1 MSRLLGIALVLIS
14 LLCIPALGGS
24 CHLFLFNALPAGSV
38 FLDVLYAVIFFV
50 PFLVLLRYRTPE
62 NRLSD
67 PGQDLLNCKWTR
79 MLSLS
84 FAAMMALGIIIFA
97 MLSIQAPHGEWD
109 ARAIWNLHARFLFRG
124 MEHWGDYLTPLLHWS
139 HPDYP
144 LLLPAAVARMW
155 LFLGCEY
162 PAVPIGIAFVFTFA
176 TVALLVGGVT
186 ILHGKIKGLLAGILL
201 LGSKNFIAQGASQY
215 ADVPLAFFYLAWA
228 IIISLSYTQ
237 SGSCRAAL
245 IYLSFLLAAC
255 AAWTK
260 NEGLLFLLAAVV
272 VYVMVNLSSSGDK
285 KPLAGV
291 QFLIAGCLPVLILV
305 IVFKSAYAPANDIIG
320 PQGIAETLAR
330 ITDPQRYLQIGRSFL
345 GEAIRFNNG
354 VGVFMVLFLLLTKPT
369 VHKTRETFTVS
380 TLLTMMIVG
389 YFLVYLISPRNLYFH
404 LGNSLD
410 RISVQLWP
418 TFIFLYFVAF
428 DWKGTLRLTVCGREK
443 NSQ

>member
-1 MSRLLGIALVLIS
+1 MCRLVGIALILVS
-14 LLCIPALGGS
+14 LVCVPAIAGF
-24 CHLFLFNALPAGSV
+24 CHLLLFRTLPTGPV
-38 FLDVLYAVIFFV
+38 FLDVLYAVIFFA
-50 PFLVLLRYRTPE
+50 PFLFFLRCRAPE
-62 NRLSD
+62 KYLSD
-67 PGQDLLNCKWTR
+67 LGQDSLNHKWTFR
-79 MLSLS
+79 LSLS
-84 FAAMMALGIIIFA
+84 LAAMVTLGIIIFA

-109 ARAIWNLHARFLFRG
+109 AKAIWNLHARFLFRG
-124 MEHWGDYLTPLLHWS
+124 MEHWHDYLTPLLHWS

-155 LFLGCEY
+155 SLIGGEF
-162 PAVPIGIAFVFTFA
+162 PVVPIGIAFLFTFA

-186 ILHGKIKGLLAGILL
+186 MLHGKIKGLLAGILL
-201 LGSKNFIAQGASQY
+201 LGTPNFIAHGASQY

-245 IYLSFLLAAC
+245 IYLSFLMAAC

-272 VYVMVNLSSSGDK
+272 VYIMVNLSAAGDK
-285 KPLAGV
+285 KPLARV
-291 QFLIAGCLPVLILV
+291 QFLIAGCLPVLLLV
-305 IVFKSAYAPANDIIG
+305 ILFKAEYAPANDIIG
-320 PQGIAETLAR
+320 NQGLAETVGR

-345 GEAIRFNNG
+345 GESIRFNNG
-354 VGVFMVLFLLLTKPT
+354 VGVFMVLFLILTKPILNKSLET
-369 VHKTRETFTVS
+369 VTIS
-380 TLLTMMIVG
+380 GLLALMITG

-418 TFIFLYFVAF
+418 TFIFLYFIAF
-428 DWKGTLRLTVCGREK
+428 DWKGKLVLSACGREK
-443 NSQ
+443 NSH